1 MTSGAMPL
9 PRVISGSVALL
20 HLGYLANVTNKGH
33 TDFLSGLQSEY
44 TLMTECHAELAPPLT
59 IHCTVAPT
67 MMWEQENW
75 SCPSPG
81 QFRRVGRLTNSA
93 TTQAQIQGFELACPN
108 VHPMLE
114 HLMGVVLQNQSCGIS
129 VTQGSRRIAERTLG
143 EGPVLMV

>member
-9 PRVISGSVALL
+9 PRAASGSVALL

-33 TDFLSGLQSEY
+33 TDFLSGLPSEY
-44 TLMTECHAELAPPLT
+44 TLMTKCHAELALPLT
-59 IHCTVAPT
+59 SYCTVAST
-67 MMWEQENW
+67 MMWEQNW
-75 SCPSPG
+75 SYPSPG

-129 VTQGSRRIAERTLG
+129 LTQDSRRIAERTLG